1 MAGKANPGKRFC
13 DWNSFG
19 ISAVENRKKKSK
31 ARQVLRL
38 VLMNNVSGYDFFL
51 VSLLLSAEGG
61 GGSTRS
67 PRGVQRVRRSNIDSS
82 GFAKGSALGL

>member
-61 GGSTRS
+61 GSTRS

-82 GFAKGSALGL
+82 AFAKGSALAL

>member
-1 MAGKANPGKRFC
+1 MQLNTKSLINGKANPGKRFC
-13 DWNSFG
+13 DWNSLG

-61 GGSTRS
+61 VVHCHPEES
-67 PRGVQRVRRSNIDSS
+67 
-82 GFAKGSALGL
+82 KE